1 MATQMLNLTH
11 SIELNCGGAVFIH
24 RFLLSILIIRKNIF
38 LNNNSN
44 TRTTITT
51 TNKKEIKKY
60 I

>member
-38 LNNNSN
+38 LINNSN

-51 TNKKEIKKY
+51 NHKK
-60 I
+60 